1 MIDMFSGSL
10 PCLHTPLNTGRII
23 CIDPDGQTE
32 WESPKR
38 LVVTGSHDSNFR
50 VSSDGSD
57 GQGRA
62 THLRFSGNPAKFLQG
77 HNIFGSDDLVSLM
90 NDSYKKVTRSL
101 GLIPTLQNYKDVST
115 GDYNVTSIDIN
126 YSYELRSRA
135 DVLAWIRAA
144 EYKSKTRHG
153 RPSTKGG
160 TIYWGKNS
168 KRWALKAY
176 SKAEEITAGKGHKLP
191 APLLD
196 TPLVLWADNKLRLE
210 LRLLSKELDNL
221 NLKTANKIDPRTV
234 KNTFNEYIKRLQMT
248 EQITLSDEKL
258 HSLPQR
264 LRSSYVLWRDGYD
277 LRSELPK
284 TTYYRNRKELLEH
297 NIDIALRVEK
307 MKKSNV
313 IPLIRVLEAT
323 PALIP
328 DWAYSDNLIHQSAV
342 SNY

>member
-1 MIDMFSGSL
+1 MFSGLL
-10 PCLHTPLNTGRII
+10 PCLHSPLNTGRII

-32 WESPKR
+32 WEAPKR
-38 LVVTGSHDSNFR
+38 LVVLGSHDSNFR

-62 THLRFSGNPAKFLQG
+62 THLKFSGNPAKFLQG
-77 HNIFGSDDLVSLM
+77 HNVFGSDDLVSLM
-90 NDSYKKVTRSL
+90 NDVYKKITKSL
-101 GLIPTLQNYKDVST
+101 NLVPKIKDYKDVSN
-115 GDYNVTSIDIN
+115 GDYKVTSIDIN

-144 EYKSKTRHG
+144 EFKSKTRHG

-160 TIYWGKNS
+160 TIYWGKHS

-176 SKAEEITAGKGHKLP
+176 SKGEEISAGKGHKLP
-191 APLLD
+191 APLID
-196 TPLVLWADNKLRLE
+196 TPLIPWADNKLRLE

-221 NLKTANKIDPRTV
+221 NLKTANKINPHTV

-264 LRSSYVLWRDGYD
+264 LRSTYVLWRDGYD

-284 TTYYRNRKELLEH
+284 TTYYRNRKDLLEH
-297 NIDIALRVEK
+297 NIDIALRSEST
-307 MKKSNV
+307 KKSNV
-313 IPLIRVLEAT
+313 IPLIRVLEAK
-323 PALIP
+323 PASIP
-328 DWAYSDNLIHQSAV
+328 SWAYDMNLVHGSA
-342 SNY
+342 NCA

>member
-1 MIDMFSGSL
+1 MIDMFSGL
-10 PCLHTPLNTGRII
+10 MPCLHSPLNTGRII

-50 VSSDGSD
+50 VSSDGAD

-90 NDSYKKVTRSL
+90 TDVYKKITQSLRLTPTIQDYKNVVT
-101 GLIPTLQNYKDVST
+101 GNYK
-115 GDYNVTSIDIN
+115 VTSIDIN
-126 YSYELRSRA
+126 YSYELPSRA

-144 EYKSKTRHG
+144 EFKSKTRHG

-168 KRWALKAY
+168 SRWALKAY
-176 SKAEEITAGKGHKLP
+176 SKGEEISAGKGHKLP
-191 APLLD
+191 AALID
-196 TPLVLWADNKLRLE
+196 TPLTSWANNKLRFE
-210 LRLLSKELDNL
+210 LRLLSKELDKL
-221 NLKTANKIDPRTV
+221 NLKTANKINPHTV

-264 LRSSYVLWRDGYD
+264 LRSTYVLWRDGYD

-284 TTYYRNRKELLEH
+284 TTYYRNRKQLLDH
-297 NIDIALRVEK
+297 NIDIALRSENTN
-307 MKKSNV
+307 KSNV
-313 IPLIRVLEAT
+313 IPLIRVLEAK
-323 PALIP
+323 PASIP
-328 DWAYSDNLIHQSAV
+328 NWAYSDSLIHHSAIA
-342 SNY
+342 NC

>member
-1 MIDMFSGSL
+1 MFSGSL
-10 PCLHTPLNTGRII
+10 PCLHSPLNTGRII
-23 CIDPDGQTE
+23 CIDPNGETE
-32 WESPKR
+32 WEAPKR

-62 THLRFSGNPAKFLQG
+62 THIKFSGNPSKFLQG

-90 NDSYKKVTRSL
+90 NDVYKKITHSL
-101 GLIPTLQNYKDVST
+101 NLVPTIQNYKDVAN
-115 GDYNVTSIDIN
+115 GLYKVTSIDIN
-126 YSYELRSRA
+126 YSYELPSRA

-144 EYKSKTRHG
+144 EFKSKTRHG

-160 TIYWGKNS
+160 TIYWGKHS

-176 SKAEEITAGKGHKLP
+176 SKGEEITAGKGHKLP
-191 APLLD
+191 ATLLD
-196 TPLVLWADNKLRLE
+196 TPLVSWADNKLRLE

-221 NLKTANKIDPRTV
+221 NLKTANKINPHTV

-248 EQITLSDEKL
+248 EQITLSDDKL

-264 LRSSYVLWRDGYD
+264 LRSTYVLWRDGYD

-284 TTYYRNRKELLEH
+284 TTYYRNRKDLLEH
-297 NIDIALRVEK
+297 NIDIALRTENTK
-307 MKKSNV
+307 QSNV
-313 IPLIRVLEAT
+313 IPLIRVLEAK
-323 PALIP
+323 PASVP
-328 DWAYSDNLIHQSAV
+328 SWAYDLKLVHGSARCA
-342 SNY
+342 